1 MLTVKK
7 FMLPVKKFMLT
18 VKKFLLTVQGCG
30 DQDAAGQAVAGRD
43 AELPTCG
50 QQGAH
55 GLSLARYSHETS
67 YQASKATVSR

>member
-1 MLTVKK
+1 M
-7 FMLPVKKFMLT
+7 
-18 VKKFLLTVQGCG
+18 QGCG

-55 GLSLARYSHETS
+55 GLSLAGYSHETS
-67 YQASKATVSR
+67 YQARKATVSRYFLVLFLPLNILSGSLEQSRTVL